1 MLWKID
7 LEALAKLYKA
17 LMERD
22 EIAVKLWEDDDDDGS
37 FCYALTNFAVVED
50 RQGFAR
56 EIRQIVLEVLIDKGG
71 YVEQAMGYIG
81 FDEYQSIKFLPDFV
95 GSVIINMLAI
105 ILDLQSEE
113 DEGVSV

>member
-1 MLWKID
+1 MLGKID

-17 LMERD
+17 LMKRD
-22 EIAVKLWEDDDDDGS
+22 EIAVKLWEDDDGS

-56 EIRQIVLEVLIDKGG
+56 EIRQIVLEVSIDKGD
-71 YVEQAMGYIG
+71 YVKQAMGDII

-95 GSVIINMLAI
+95 GKVIISMLAI

-113 DEGVSV
+113 EEGVNV

>member
-22 EIAVKLWEDDDDDGS
+22 EIAVKLWEDDDGS

-56 EIRQIVLEVLIDKGG
+56 EIRQIVLEVLIDKGA
-71 YVEQAMGYIG
+71 YVEQAMGDIV
-81 FDEYQSIKFLPDFV
+81 FDEYQSIKFSPDFV
-95 GSVIINMLAI
+95 GRVIISMLAI
-105 ILDLQSEE
+105 ILDLQSGE